1 MSSLHSFLTPEI
13 YNPGCQKELV
23 MPGTA
28 VGLFLIDFI
37 FRPFAK
43 IYEKMPL
50 VMLLMLLCLYS
61 IIGYIVIKSA
71 YLADQQR

>member
-1 MSSLHSFLTPEI
+1 
-13 YNPGCQKELV
+13 

-28 VGLFLIDFI
+28 VGLFMIDFI

-50 VMLLMLLCLYS
+50 VMLLILLVLYG
-61 IIGYIVIKSA
+61 IIAYIVVRSSYFA
-71 YLADQQR
+71 EGHR

>member
-1 MSSLHSFLTPEI
+1 
-13 YNPGCQKELV
+13 

-28 VGLFLIDFI
+28 VGLFFIDFV

-50 VMLLMLLCLYS
+50 VMLLFVMVLYS
-61 IIGYIVIKSA
+61 VIGYIVVKSA
-71 YLADQQR
+71 YMADQR

>member
-1 MSSLHSFLTPEI
+1 
-13 YNPGCQKELV
+13 

-50 VMLLMLLCLYS
+50 VMLLILLCLYG
-61 IIGYIVIKSA
+61 IIAYAVIKSA

>member
-1 MSSLHSFLTPEI
+1 
-13 YNPGCQKELV
+13 

-28 VGLFLIDFI
+28 VGLFFIDFV

-50 VMLLMLLCLYS
+50 VMLLLIIILYS
-61 IIGYIVIKSA
+61 AIAYVVLKSA
-71 YLADQQR
+71 YIADQHQS

>member
-1 MSSLHSFLTPEI
+1 
-13 YNPGCQKELV
+13 

-28 VGLFLIDFI
+28 VGLFLIDFV

-50 VMLLMLLCLYS
+50 LMLFILLCLYG

-71 YLADQQR
+71 YLADQK